1 MKSLKEKHLEAIHS
15 PLFYSS
21 KLDQSFD
28 KLANHESKPGSSVW
42 HTSQI
47 KDIVYGKAKHLD
59 SMSLTERENHPL
71 FGLSFG
77 AKDLFCIEGMKTTAG
92 SKILEDFISPY
103 TATVISQIESKGGLI
118 TGKTSMDEFAMG
130 SFTNT
135 SYLGKTVIPGYES
148 YTPGGSSGGSAAALF
163 SELFDITI
171 GSDTGGSVR
180 QPSAFCG
187 LVGYKPSYGS
197 FSRYGM
203 ISYASSLDQAG
214 FMTKTV
220 EDLEYFISSIDTFAD
235 LKDKTCM
242 GFSKDF
248 TVKKPDDL
256 TFGFFEEFLSSTDI
270 APTIRQQYAEKLE
283 NLKALGVSLK
293 PIKVDLMQYAAQM
306 YYIVACAE
314 ASSNLARYQG
324 VYFGKSLTD
333 FVSKREQN
341 ADDYWGLVAA
351 YRSEFFGKEAQK
363 RILLGS
369 YVLSSEKF
377 DAIYKK
383 ATKLR
388 KDLSAQISE
397 VLNTCDYL
405 ILPTFPTQTPQW
417 SEIEKMTT
425 AQIYLADYMTI
436 SFSLAGLPVVTI
448 PSTESF
454 DIKKTTGFQIVGQK
468 FKDYQLIK
476 DALLIEKTLKS
487 ET

>member
-1 MKSLKEKHLEAIHS
+1 MKSFKEKHLEAIS
-15 PLFYSS
+15 KDTFYGSQ
-21 KLDQSFD
+21 LDLVFD
-28 KLANHESKPGSSVW
+28 KFLEHESKIGSSIW
-42 HTSQI
+42 HTKQI
-47 KDIVYGKAKHLD
+47 KDIVYKKAYELD
-59 SMSLTERENHPL
+59 SLDLDMKVKMPL
-71 FGLSFG
+71 FGLSIG

-92 SKILEDFISPY
+92 SKVLEDFVSPY
-103 TATVISQIESKGGLI
+103 TSTVISQIESKGGLI

-135 SYLGKTVIPGYES
+135 SYLGKTVIPGYEE
-148 YTPGGSSGGSAAALF
+148 YTPGGSSGGSAASLF
-163 SELFDITI
+163 ADLFDFTI

-187 LVGYKPSYGS
+187 LVGYKPSYGA

-220 EDLEYFISSIDTFAD
+220 EDLDYLMSSIDTFSD
-235 LKDKTCM
+235 EKDKTCL
-242 GFSKDF
+242 GFAKEYKP
-248 TVKKPDDL
+248 KKSQEL
-256 TFGFFEEFLSSTDI
+256 IFGFFDEFLSSTDI
-270 APTIRQQYAEKLE
+270 EDSIKKQYSDQLEKL
-283 NLKALGVSLK
+283 KSIGVSLK
-293 PIKVDLMQYAAQM
+293 PIKVDLMEYAAQI

-333 FVSKREQN
+333 FISTTTQK
-341 ADDYWGLVAA
+341 DSDYWGMVAK
-351 YRSEFFGKEAQK
+351 YRSEFFGKEVQK

-369 YVLSSEKF
+369 HVLSSDKF

-388 KDLSAQISE
+388 KDLSAQLNE
-397 VLNTCDYL
+397 VLEQVNYL
-405 ILPTFPTQTPQW
+405 ILPTFPTTTPKW
-417 SEIEKMTT
+417 STIEKMTT

-436 SFSLAGLPVVTI
+436 GFSLAGLPVVTV
-448 PSTESF
+448 PSTDIF
-454 DIKKTTGFQIVGQK
+454 DIEKTTGFQIVGRK

-476 DALLIEKTLKS
+476 DTLVIDKALKGEV
-487 ET
+487 

>member
-1 MKSLKEKHLEAIHS
+1 MKSLKEKHLDAIETSSFHGLHLEKTLAK
-15 PLFYSS
+15 LF
-21 KLDQSFD
+21 
-28 KLANHESKPGSSVW
+28 AHESTPSSAVW

-47 KDIVYGKAKHLD
+47 KDVVYRHAQELD
-59 SMSLTERENHPL
+59 SLSLDIKKKLPL
-71 FGLSFG
+71 FGLSIG
-77 AKDLFCIEGMKTTAG
+77 AKDLFCIKGMKTTAG
-92 SKILEDFISPY
+92 SKILEDFVSPY
-103 TATVISQIESKGGLI
+103 TSTVVSELESKGGLI

-135 SYLGKTVIPGYES
+135 SYLGKTVIPGFAE

-163 SELFDITI
+163 ADLFDFTI

-187 LVGYKPSYGS
+187 LVGYKPSYGA

-220 EDLEYFISSIDTFAD
+220 EDLDYLISSIETISDE
-235 LKDKTCM
+235 KDKTCI
-242 GFSKDF
+242 GFSKEF
-248 TVKKPDDL
+248 ISKKTADL
-256 TFGFFEEFLSSTDI
+256 TFGFFEEFLSSEDI
-270 APTIRQQYAEKLE
+270 EESIRIQYLEKLDQ
-283 NLKALGVSLK
+283 LKSIGVKLK
-293 PIKVDLMQYAAQM
+293 PIKIDLMQYAAQI

-333 FVSKREQN
+333 FISKESHLSS
-341 ADDYWGLVAA
+341 DYWGFVAK
-351 YRSEFFGKEAQK
+351 YRSEFFGKEVQK

-369 YVLSSEKF
+369 HVLSSEKF

-383 ATKLR
+383 ATQLR
-388 KDLSAQISE
+388 KDLSSQITE
-397 VLNTCDYL
+397 ILTQVDYL
-405 ILPTFPTQTPQW
+405 ILPTFPTQTPTW
-417 SEIEKMTT
+417 EKIDKMTT

-436 SFSLAGLPVVTI
+436 GFSLAGVPVVTI
-448 PSTESF
+448 PSTQVF
-454 DIKKTTGFQIVGQK
+454 DIKKTTGFQIVGSK

-476 DALLIEKTLKS
+476 DTLIIDKALKGEV
-487 ET
+487 